1 MGLGH
6 PDLTLAH
13 IPPPEARLE
22 YLKDFVVILVS
33 NDCCWVA
40 SLCLLSSLA
49 TLTHYSLSCTRHR
62 SSRGAP
68 ASESWTRK
76 GSSLLQLLSNTVDLD
91 SLSSNDVDLRG

>member
-1 MGLGH
+1 MGPGH

-33 NDCCWVA
+33 NYCCWVA

-49 TLTHYSLSCTRHR
+49 DLTHYSLSCIGHR

-68 ASESWTRK
+68 VSESWTRK
-76 GSSLLQLLSNTVDLD
+76 GSSLLQLLSSTVDLG
-91 SLSSNDVDLRG
+91 SLSSNAVDLRG

>member
-6 PDLTLAH
+6 PDLTLEH

-22 YLKDFVVILVS
+22 YLKDFVVILVG

-49 TLTHYSLSCTRHR
+49 GLTHYSLSCTRHR

-68 ASESWTRK
+68 ASESWIHK
-76 GSSLLQLLSNTVDLD
+76 GSSLLQLLSNTVDLG
-91 SLSSNDVDLRG
+91 SFSSNAVVLRG